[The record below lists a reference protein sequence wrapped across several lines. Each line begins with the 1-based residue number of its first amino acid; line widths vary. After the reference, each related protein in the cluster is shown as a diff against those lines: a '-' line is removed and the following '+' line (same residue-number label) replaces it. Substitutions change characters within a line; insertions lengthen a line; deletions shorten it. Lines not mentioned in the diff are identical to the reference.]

1 MRYGFLALLAF
12 ALGACSARDS
22 SATVTITGRVV
33 EVKRDSTMD
42 TTLTPIPGVQVT
54 ATMVNEPANPG
65 EIVPSFPPV
74 VTKTNTG
81 GRFSMDLPLSGVV
94 DDPANPT
101 RIIPAVG
108 LPVRLE
114 FREVRLSGV
123 SCDTTVSPHILW
135 KTYSELSANRIFQL
149 PDAGTLDIGDV
160 HLEEFTEVTQF
171 AYGTPGGC

>member
-33 EVKRDSTMD
+33 EARNAPP
-42 TTLTPIPGVQVT
+42 TPVQGIQVT

-74 VTKTNTG
+74 VTTTDAN
-81 GRFSMDLPLSGVV
+81 GRFSLDLPLAGVV
-94 DDPANPT
+94 DDPTNPT
-101 RIIPAVG
+101 RIVPAVG

-114 FREVRLSGV
+114 FRGV
-123 SCDTTVSPHILW
+123 GLTDVTCDTTVTPHVLW
-135 KTYSELSANRIFQL
+135 ETYSEFATSKIFQL

-160 HLEEFTEVTQF
+160 YQEDFTEVTQF